1 MRKDKLTILT
11 KLLEENLQDKEKTES
26 ALQENL
32 NRISEIDSF
41 LDTIYNNE
49 KSDFQVFSPRSAESI
64 HKEKIEKV
72 KAERDGLKYSNN
84 SYYQKLRKI
93 EKEIESLSLV
103 IEESKDTDQ
112 KMHLAVLD
120 IQEKE
125 RVRIARELHDSSLQN
140 LTHLIHTLELSS
152 LFIDQD
158 PIRAKLELS
167 ACSQNLKQIIDE
179 IRDTIFNLR
188 PMSFDDLG
196 FEQCI
201 ENFID
206 VLRQQFKN
214 YQIIFNIDDVS
225 MDLDDTDQKNAYDLF
240 LVTVYRVIQEAMTNS
255 LKHSNGNT
263 VELYIQ
269 KSRKELL
276 IKIIDNGEGFV
287 LDREMVLS
295 DENSE
300 NKDNKHF
307 GISIMRERIYLLGG
321 KLEIDSKP
329 GQGTLVFISVPLP

>member
-41 LDTIYNNE
+41 LDSIYNNE

-72 KAERDGLKYSNN
+72 KTERDGLEYSNN

-103 IEESKDTDQ
+103 IEEIKDTDQ

-206 VLRQQFKN
+206 VLRQQFKD
-214 YQIIFNIDDVS
+214 YEIIFNIDDVS
-225 MDLDDTDQKNAYDLF
+225 MDLEDTDQKNTFDLF
-240 LVTVYRVIQEAMTNS
+240 LVTVYRIIQEAMTNS

-269 KSRKELL
+269 KSEKELL

-287 LDREMVLS
+287 LDREMVS
-295 DENSE
+295 ADE

>member
-11 KLLEENLQDKEKTES
+11 KLLEENLQDKEKTEK

-41 LDTIYNNE
+41 LDSIYNNE
-49 KSDFQVFSPRSAESI
+49 KTDFQVFSPRSAEII
-64 HKEKIEKV
+64 HKEKIEKA
-72 KAERDGLKYSNN
+72 KEERDNLEYSNN
-84 SYYQKLRKI
+84 SYYQKLKKL
-93 EKEIESLSLV
+93 EKQIKNLSMV

-206 VLRQQFKN
+206 VMKQQFKD
-214 YQIIFNIDDVS
+214 YEIIFDIDDVS
-225 MDLDDTDQKNAYDLF
+225 MNLEDTDQKNTFDLF
-240 LVTVYRVIQEAMTNS
+240 LVTVYRVIQEAMINS
-255 LKHSNGNT
+255 LKHSNGST
-263 VELYIQ
+263 VELCIQ
-269 KSRKELL
+269 KSEKDLL
-276 IKIIDNGEGFV
+276 IKIKDNGEGFV

-295 DENSE
+295 DEKSE